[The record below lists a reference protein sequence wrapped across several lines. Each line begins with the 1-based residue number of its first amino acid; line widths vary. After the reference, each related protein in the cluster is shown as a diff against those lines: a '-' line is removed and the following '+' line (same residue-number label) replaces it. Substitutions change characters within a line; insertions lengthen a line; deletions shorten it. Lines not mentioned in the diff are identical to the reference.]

1 MGGSGRNANWPLT
14 TFCRAGAR
22 RATAADAPGGA
33 DATLRRPGGRARA
46 VRAGPAP
53 GASEPVSWP
62 AGHAGPRAPALPRG
76 RRAPRLLPWLR
87 RRRSLRQISRL
98 AGCAPRRPRHPRA
111 QASMRQRS
119 ASPPAGTPRA
129 HQKGAQIR
137 KPACTRLGP
146 AAGRPAPLARH
157 TQCRIPTAAAH
168 AALVSCTAVHPA
180 GRPRPRRAMPSP
192 CHARYIQRFSPSA
205 KM

>member
-14 TFCRAGAR
+14 AFCRAGAR
-22 RATAADAPGGA
+22 HDTAADAPARA
-33 DATLRRPGGRARA
+33 DATLRRPVGRARA
-46 VRAGPAP
+46 AR
-53 GASEPVSWP
+53 ASEPVSWP

-76 RRAPRLLPWLR
+76 RRAPRLLAWLR
-87 RRRSLRQISRL
+87 RRRSLRQISWL

-129 HQKGAQIR
+129 HQEGAQIR
-137 KPACTRLGP
+137 KPACPRLEP
-146 AAGRPAPLARH
+146 APRRPAPPARH
-157 TQCRIPTAAAH
+157 TQYCIPPPAAH

-180 GRPRPRRAMPSP
+180 RRPRPRRAMPPP